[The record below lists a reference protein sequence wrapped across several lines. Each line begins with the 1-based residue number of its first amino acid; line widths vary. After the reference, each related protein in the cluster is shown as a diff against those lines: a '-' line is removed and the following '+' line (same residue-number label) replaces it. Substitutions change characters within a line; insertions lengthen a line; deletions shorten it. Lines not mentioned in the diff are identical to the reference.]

1 MSVLSLFTG
10 LRASLEHFRSSCCT
24 EQPWE
29 PAVIADQP
37 IGGFLDALAAVNA
50 TPGGGSATALL
61 AAVAAALVSM
71 VCRLSVDRQQVPA
84 GRDEMAAALEGAQG
98 LRRQLMGLMDED
110 VAAFD
115 AVMRAYALPRSGEAE
130 RAARSQAIQAAM
142 RTATLVPLA
151 CARACGEV
159 LELARFAAEKGHS
172 NAAGEAGVAALT
184 AHAALRCAALN
195 VRINVGSIRDAG
207 FVQATL
213 AELDQIVRRCG
224 EGEGSNGHS

>member
-1 MSVLSLFTG
+1 
-10 LRASLEHFRSSCCT
+10 
-24 EQPWE
+24 
-29 PAVIADQP
+29 VIADES
-37 IGGFLDALAAVNA
+37 IGEFLEALAAANA

-71 VCRLSVDRQQVPA
+71 VCRLSIDRQ
-84 GRDEMAAALEGAQG
+84 DTAAAGEELAAAQLRAQG
-98 LRRQLMGLMDED
+98 LRQRLIGLMDED
-110 VAAFD
+110 ITAFD
-115 AVMRAYALPRSGEAE
+115 AVMRAYALPKNGESE
-130 RAARSQAIQAAM
+130 RQARSQAIQAAM
-142 RTATLVPLA
+142 HGATLVPLA

-159 LELARFAAEKGHS
+159 LELARFVAGKGHS

-207 FVQATL
+207 FVQGTL

-224 EGEGSNGHS
+224 EGEGLNGHS

>member
-1 MSVLSLFTG
+1 
-10 LRASLEHFRSSCCT
+10 
-24 EQPWE
+24 
-29 PAVIADQP
+29 VIADES
-37 IGGFLDALAAVNA
+37 IGEFLEALAAANA

-71 VCRLSVDRQQVPA
+71 VCRLSIDRQ
-84 GRDEMAAALEGAQG
+84 ETAAAGEELAAAQLRAQG
-98 LRRQLMGLMDED
+98 LRQRLIGLMDED
-110 VAAFD
+110 ITAFD
-115 AVMRAYALPRSGEAE
+115 AVMRAYALPKNGESE
-130 RAARSQAIQAAM
+130 RQARSQAIQAAM
-142 RTATLVPLA
+142 HGATLVPLA

-159 LELARFAAEKGHS
+159 LELARFVAGKGHS

-207 FVQATL
+207 FVQGTL

-224 EGEGSNGHS
+224 EGEGLNGHS